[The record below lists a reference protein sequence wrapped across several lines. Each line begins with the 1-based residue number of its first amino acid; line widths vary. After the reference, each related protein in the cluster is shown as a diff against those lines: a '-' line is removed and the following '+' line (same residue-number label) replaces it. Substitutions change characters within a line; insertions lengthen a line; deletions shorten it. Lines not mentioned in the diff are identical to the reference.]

1 MTDLVFGRSSIG
13 DAGVRLTFGD
23 VLEPASVGDLRLLRH
38 RDDDESGDKHEPG
51 ILDVIGSG
59 TLPPN
64 PGEFMVTSE
73 LDATLEQLQSRSD
86 LVIVDGPPLLLA
98 GEALTLTSK
107 VDALL
112 LVTRMNVFRRGQ
124 VRELERVLAASPTLK
139 LGLVATSHLALPKRE
154 YYGTEE
160 WPTPVQPVR
169 GGRGTRTAGSG
180 VEVSTPAVAERE
192 SAGEIPDSETGQSSA
207 GRSWT

>member
-13 DAGVRLTFGD
+13 DAGMRLTFGD
-23 VLEPASVGDLRLLRH
+23 VFEPGFAGDLRLLRH
-38 RDDDESGDKHEPG
+38 GEGDAAGDKHEPG

-73 LDATLEQLQSRSD
+73 LDATLEQLQDRSD

-98 GEALTLTSK
+98 GEALTLSSK

-112 LVTRMNVFRRGQ
+112 LVTRMNAFRRGQ
-124 VRELERVLAASPTLK
+124 IRELERLLTATPTLK
-139 LGLVATSHLALPKRE
+139 LGLVATSHIALPKRE
-154 YYGTEE
+154 YYGNAELGF
-160 WPTPVQPVR
+160 PR
-169 GGRGTRTAGSG
+169 GARRPRA
-180 VEVSTPAVAERE
+180 RE
-192 SAGEIPDSETGQSSA
+192 TDC
-207 GRSWT
+207 